1 MNTYEQFKK
10 LDINFACLGI
20 QQLEHYENYY
30 CTPKDAVIIGS
41 AGVDGIHYCTI
52 PEFGEMIFAVSP
64 MDFGN
69 CVHPIARN
77 FEDLLRLLLA
87 CADMAVLVQCYVWDE
102 EEYKAWLIDC
112 PATKEQAQAL
122 TEIQAEF
129 GLEPIEDAFA
139 YVRQLQAEF
148 DLSKIPYTE
157 DYYDID
163 MDPAAPKPAPEW
175 KVTFQGDFHSADQQD
190 TPGIPVQTNTEFHW
204 AGIDWIIPEVY
215 ACEEGLVVLT
225 LGKVDPV
232 EVRKHIQDG
241 PATQEDIERMDAE
254 CPLNIHLRCT
264 ARINGSDGV
273 YCGGNGM
280 VWMPPM
286 PGEDSG
292 YDDARWVLE
301 HYGFDTNYA
310 WIINRDNYR
319 WPAGTRPELTSLEIT
334 ITQRPVSLSGTHFK
348 TPVDGNTVKAQH
360 PLSGKTYTLTIED
373 IKHEEADMRNV
384 QSMGLEFPTKYT
396 QMEYKIEP
404 ELASRQY
411 RIMDCKQSDE
421 PRPMKITR
429 AEGPAEVQIN
439 GEAAAIGIIGGAD
452 GPTAVFVGRPAG
464 KTSQPRMA
472 SSSMRFEHVDEVE
485 WRIVFLEKLH
495 EDITIQVI

>member
-1 MNTYEQFKK
+1 MNTYERFQKMK
-10 LDINFACLGI
+10 IDFACLGI

-52 PEFGEMIFAVSP
+52 PEFGEMIFAVNP
-64 MDFGN
+64 MDFGD
-69 CVHPIARN
+69 CVHPIAKN
-77 FEDLLRLLLA
+77 FEDLLRLLLS
-87 CADMAVLVQCYVWDE
+87 CADMAVLEQCYAWDE

-122 TEIQAEF
+122 AAIQAEF
-129 GLEPIEDAFA
+129 GLEPMEDAFA
-139 YVRQLQAEF
+139 YVKQLQAEF

-163 MDPAAPKPAPEW
+163 MNPAAPKPAPEW
-175 KVTFQGDFHSADQQD
+175 KVIFRGDFNSADQQG
-190 TPGIPVQTNTEFHW
+190 TPGVPIQTNKEFRW
-204 AGIDWIIPEVY
+204 AGIDWVIPEIY
-215 ACEEGLVVLT
+215 ACEEGIVVLT
-225 LGKVDPV
+225 LGKIDPA
-232 EVRKHIQDG
+232 EVRKYMTG
-241 PATQEDIERMDAE
+241 EPKTQEDIERMDAE
-254 CPLNIHLRCT
+254 CPLNIHLRC
-264 ARINGSDGV
+264 AVKINGSNGV

-280 VWMPPM
+280 AWMPPM
-286 PGEDSG
+286 PGEGSG

-301 HYGFDTNYA
+301 HYGLDTNYA

-319 WPAGTRPELTSLEIT
+319 WPSGTRPELNSLEVT
-334 ITQRPVSLSGTHFK
+334 ITQRPVSLSGARFK
-348 TPVDGNTVKAQH
+348 TPGDGNTVKVQH
-360 PLSGKTYTLTIED
+360 PLSGKIYTLTIENL
-373 IKHEEADMRNV
+373 KQEEADMRNV
-384 QSMGLEFPTKYT
+384 QSMDLEFPTKYT
-396 QMEYKIEP
+396 QMEYRIEP
-404 ELASRQY
+404 ELASRQC

-464 KTSQPRMA
+464 KTSQLRMA

-495 EDITIQVI
+495 EDITVQVI